1 MFTVQQ
7 FIENIT
13 VSDFDSTSTQL
24 GFQAA
29 AASSMT
35 GVEANNVVITSVTA
49 WSRRLLRSAPKNVK
63 VMETTTVVVV
73 YNVSW
78 TMEGDNMTVMMDTYN
93 NLGTEL
99 TTSVNDG
106 DFTLYLHQQSTIYDS
121 SSLAVA
127 EAVMTPTMSQP
138 HVTGLTTPS
147 PTHAPTATK
156 ASILLGDG
164 AVTGIVI
171 AVLVLLFA
179 GAVASYLYYAYIYKG
194 KSEPSMRR
202 SSIDA
207 PRANVENPV
216 AMRGRSNQPGGP
228 ARGQAPD
235 ADFGIAPETLY
246 QAAARR
252 ASNIFGVKRGSVT
265 GTPAQADPQPDAD
278 FGIAPESLLQAATRR
293 ASYIFG
299 AKRGSVAGPTAGG
312 GSASTAGEPTPEVAF
327 ALAPETQ
334 AAPRR
339 ASTMAG
345 AKRGS
350 VAGSAAGGRGG
361 QSPDA
366 DVEIALETQ
375 AGARR
380 ASNIVGGKRSSVSG
394 SAVVDEGKATGAS
407 LPPRTDVTARQ
418 ASSAVGG
425 KRGSV
430 TGSAATGEG
439 NATGA
444 SQPPDADV
452 ESAPQTLF
460 QVVSRRASSIFG
472 GKRSSV
478 SGDGASVEA
487 AQALEEESDPVPAVA
502 AEADNA
508 PETMYQAALRRASYI
523 FGKRGSV
530 AGPPASAS
538 SSASSSSDGTANPR
552 RSMLFVDNPGMKAL
566 GGARPASPR
575 KAGAGSPRAAGGVSP
590 RAAVGPPASNKQSP
604 TATGKHMPGV
614 VGWSRVPGKT
624 STSSSAGLAAS
635 IMRNAHSKPTDKAA
649 ATGAV
654 PDMDM
659 GIDSVSIYQSAA
671 IHAGLAAA
679 KRKSAAGSSA
689 SASSSAVGGDEVM
702 FMDNPANRPM
712 APRTAAAALF
722 GEASSGEA
730 RGRSGTSTSAG
741 AAGPATVNTE
751 NPAAATAAIMRRKSN
766 GAGAVAAEAT
776 PSEVARRKSNIS
788 GTELAPTEAM
798 RRKSNI
804 QGTESAPSE
813 VQARIH
819 GGASSAGAGQPTAT
833 TESTAAVRRQSN
845 MLGSAGATSAA
856 AVPSEP
862 RVAGPT
868 AATAAQGTVIT
879 ENPAALRRKS
889 QMPGGS
895 VTSVESITSAAARV
909 PSAAA
914 PVKAGTPSTP
924 TKTSTASS
932 AGVGQPQPLAT
943 VTMENPAA
951 AAMRRRSSMA
961 GAGVIAGTS
970 PGAGAVTGLG
980 EARAPSGAG
989 TPTASGTIS
998 TENPAAAA
1006 MRRRSQMPQK
1016 STGQDTL

>member
-49 WSRRLLRSAPKNVK
+49 WSRRLLRSEPKNVK

-216 AMRGRSNQPGGP
+216 AMRGKSNQPGGP

-252 ASNIFGVKRGSVT
+252 ASNIFGVKRGST
-265 GTPAQADPQPDAD
+265 LADPQPDAD

-299 AKRGSVAGPTAGG
+299 AKRGSVAGPAAGG
-312 GSASTAGEPTPEVAF
+312 GSASSAAEPTSEVAF

-339 ASTMAG
+339 PSNMTG
-345 AKRGS
+345 GKRGS
-350 VAGSAAGGRGG
+350 VAESAAGGRGG
-361 QSPDA
+361 QSTEA

-375 AGARR
+375 VGARR

-394 SAVVDEGKATGAS
+394 SAAVDEGKATGAS
-407 LPPRTDVTARQ
+407 LPPRTDVTARR
-418 ASSAVGG
+418 ASSG

-430 TGSAATGEG
+430 TGSAAGEG

-478 SGDGASVEA
+478 SGDGANVEA
-487 AQALEEESDPVPAVA
+487 TQALEEESDPVPAVV

-538 SSASSSSDGTANPR
+538 SSASSDSTANPR
-552 RSMLFVDNPGMKAL
+552 RSMLFMDNPGMKAL

-575 KAGAGSPRAAGGVSP
+575 KAGTGSPRAAGGVSP

-604 TATGKHMPGV
+604 TATGKQMPGV

-624 STSSSAGLAAS
+624 SASSSAGLAAS

-649 ATGAV
+649 ATGSV

-730 RGRSGTSTSAG
+730 RGRSGTSTG
-741 AAGPATVNTE
+741 ATGPATVNTE

-766 GAGAVAAEAT
+766 AASAVAAEAI
-776 PSEVARRKSNIS
+776 PSEAARRKSNII
-788 GTELAPTEAM
+788 GTELAPTEGM

-804 QGTESAPSE
+804 QGTESAPGE
-813 VQARIH
+813 VQARIP

-845 MLGSAGATSAA
+845 MFGSAGATSAP

-862 RVAGPT
+862 RADGPT
-868 AATAAQGTVIT
+868 AATAAQGIVTT

-895 VTSVESITSAAARV
+895 ATSVETITSPAARV
-909 PSAAA
+909 PSTAV
-914 PVKAGTPSTP
+914 PVKVAAPSTP
-924 TKTSTASS
+924 TKASTASS

-961 GAGVIAGTS
+961 GAGVITGTS
-970 PGAGAVTGLG
+970 PGAGAATGLG

-989 TPTASGTIS
+989 TPITPGTIS

-1006 MRRRSQMPQK
+1006 MRRRSQMPQNP
-1016 STGQDTL
+1016 TGQDTL